1 MPITPYG
8 CEIASLS
15 WPTLNYEVLMNT
27 NKKKQTRM
35 NNTMLTDPDFLSPT
49 ELAERMGKAV

>member
-1 MPITPYG
+1 VPITPYG

-27 NKKKQTRM
+27 FEDKQEM

-49 ELAERMGKAV
+49 ELAERMGKSV